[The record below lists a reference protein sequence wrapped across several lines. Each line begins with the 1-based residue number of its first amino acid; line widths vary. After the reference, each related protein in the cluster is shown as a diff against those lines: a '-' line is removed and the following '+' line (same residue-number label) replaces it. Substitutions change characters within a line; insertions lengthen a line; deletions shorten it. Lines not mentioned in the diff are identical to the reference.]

1 MQGSDLMADIAELE
15 RQIAEKNTEIA
26 ELRRQLQDQVNVMK
40 QLVEVT
46 TSLNS
51 TLNLGELLQLI
62 MVSTAELL
70 KAETSSLMLVDEET
84 GELTFDVVTGDTA
97 HDIVKQRVPP
107 GRGIAGWVVEHGQ
120 PAIIDNPAADER
132 FYRQIDDSTGF
143 ETRNMLAVPLAVKD
157 HLIGVIEVIN
167 KVETSGFSQTDL
179 ELATALASQA
189 AIAIDN
195 AVMYAR
201 LADAV
206 VESRQ
211 SYRL

>member
-1 MQGSDLMADIAELE
+1 MADVADLE
-15 RQIAEKNTEIA
+15 RQVAEKDAEIA
-26 ELRRQLQDQVNVMK
+26 ELQRQLQDQANVMRR
-40 QLVEVT
+40 LVEVT
-46 TSLNS
+46 TRLNS
-51 TLNLGELLQLI
+51 TLNLDELLQLI
-62 MVSTAELL
+62 MASTADLL
-70 KAETSSLMLVDEET
+70 QAETTSLMLVDEET

-97 HDIVKQRVPP
+97 HDVVKQRVPP
-107 GRGIAGWVVEHGQ
+107 GRGIAGWVVEHAQ
-120 PAIIDNPAADER
+120 PAIIDNPATDER
-132 FYRQIDDSTGF
+132 FYRDIDKSTGF
-143 ETRNMLAVPLAVKD
+143 ETRNILAVPLAVKD

-167 KVETSGFSQTDL
+167 KLGTGGFNQKDV
-179 ELATALASQA
+179 ELATGLASQA